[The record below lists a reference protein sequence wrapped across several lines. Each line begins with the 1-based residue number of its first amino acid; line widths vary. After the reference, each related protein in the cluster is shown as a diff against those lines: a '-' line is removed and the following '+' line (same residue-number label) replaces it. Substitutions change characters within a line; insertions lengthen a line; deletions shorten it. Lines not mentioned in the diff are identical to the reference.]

1 MELKSALP
9 RRCAAHL
16 LRNARA
22 RPKTG
27 PNGVLWVDLHVA
39 WRRSGCFCRSE
50 VDPHGGSRLS
60 VARIGLWW
68 PMTAATALTAR
79 NAPRRARNE
88 AFLED
93 FGPQRLLSLRLPAC
107 SGPYTSSEQPHAVG
121 RLLLACGRCRP
132 FETRLN
138 GTTRSART
146 STCSTKSASR
156 PPRLVSNDS
165 VCVRVAAPVASG
177 IALALVGRGAPR
189 RRRKSRPRA
198 PACRRSTAPGRGSL
212 RGRPLRVRAPSVCA
226 TQHGVPERRGLGKRA
241 PRHDSRAAHQSA
253 APKLQVTLQY
263 HMLHFS
269 TKSAPPMT
277 AAARAPAH
285 VVAKRDR

>member
-1 MELKSALP
+1 M
-9 RRCAAHL
+9 
-16 LRNARA
+16 
-22 RPKTG
+22 
-27 PNGVLWVDLHVA
+27 DLHVA
-39 WRRSGCFCRSE
+39 WRCSGCFYRSE

-156 PPRLVSNDS
+156 PPRLVSNDPA
-165 VCVRVAAPVASG
+165 CVRVAAAVAPG

-189 RRRKSRPRA
+189 RRRKSRPRP
-198 PACRRSTAPGRGSL
+198 PAGQRSPASARGSL
-212 RGRPLRVRAPSVCA
+212 RGRPLRARAPSVCA
-226 TQHGVPERRGLGKRA
+226 NHHGVPERRGLGNRA
-241 PRHDSRAAHQSA
+241 PRHDSRAAHQSV
-253 APKLQVTLQY
+253 APNFNEHINYLSCTLQQN
-263 HMLHFS
+263 
-269 TKSAPPMT
+269 SAPPMA
-277 AAARAPAH
+277 AAARAPAR